1 MEYRSLGRTGWQ
13 VSVIGMGC
21 AMLGNFGMEHGI
33 RLVRRELEWGV
44 NYFDTARIYGDSE
57 IKLGIALQDVRER
70 VFVSTKTNEPS
81 EEGAWRQINES
92 LERLRF
98 DYVNNIHFHSLESE
112 EDIARR
118 LGPGGA
124 LKALV
129 RAREEGLTQFIGC
142 TSHRADILLKALQ
155 RFPFDLI
162 LVPMNLVE
170 RQPLEALIPY
180 CRTHGVGIT
189 IMKPV
194 ATGLLPARLALK
206 WLRTQPIDVAVP
218 GVSTLAEVDEDL
230 STGEGEASLTPE
242 EEEEVVR
249 WQEKLAH
256 VRCRIC
262 GECLPCPV
270 GIPIHMHLGTDM
282 MYDHYRSMGAEGFRA
297 HSWGRA
303 GMEADL
309 AYRKARIAAIEACT
323 RCGACEARCPYGLPI
338 IEMLQAMLPGMRE
351 IVAFFEA
358 ELKKRAV

>member
-1 MEYRSLGRTGWQ
+1 MEYRPLGRTGWQ

-44 NYFDTARIYGDSE
+44 NYFDTARNYGDSE
-57 IKLGIALQDVRER
+57 IKLGIALKDVREQ

-81 EEGAWRQINES
+81 QEGAWRQINES
-92 LERLRF
+92 LERLGF
-98 DYVNNIHFHSLESE
+98 DYVNNIHLHSLESD

-118 LGPGGA
+118 LGSGGA
-124 LKALV
+124 LQALL
-129 RAREEGLTQFIGC
+129 RAREEGLTQYLGC
-142 TSHRADILLKALQ
+142 TSHRADVLLKALQ

-180 CRTHGVGIT
+180 CRAHGVGIT

-230 STGEGEASLTPE
+230 AAGEGEAFLTPE
-242 EEEEVVR
+242 EEKEVIS
-249 WQEKLAH
+249 WQEKLAR

-282 MYDHYRSMGAEGFRA
+282 MYDHYRTMGREGFRA

-309 AYRKARIAAIEACT
+309 VYRKERIAAIEACT

-358 ELKKRAV
+358 QLQSQT